1 MQQDEVDD
9 DDFLGFDDFE
19 EEDEEYA
26 NYFGIV
32 DEDNFGFLNDS
43 GSNIDEQDSLSYV
56 NDIFIYGSESVNV
69 SFSDVVQGEEIK
81 QFFFDRQ
88 YICGV
93 GIIYKFWI

>member
-1 MQQDEVDD
+1 MDD

-43 GSNIDEQDSLSYV
+43 GSNIDE
-56 NDIFIYGSESVNV
+56 
-69 SFSDVVQGEEIK
+69 
-81 QFFFDRQ
+81 
-88 YICGV
+88 
-93 GIIYKFWI
+93 